1 MLAFGQIGI
10 RIAVRVMG
18 AGRWGRE
25 DLFPWI
31 SKISANK
38 GCFLTFQKKNNFTT
52 YRPLKKFGKF
62 P

>member
-18 AGRWGRE
+18 AGRWGRG

-38 GCFLTFQKKNNFTT
+38 GCFLTFQKK
-52 YRPLKKFGKF
+52 K
-62 P
+62 